1 MNLSK
6 IKNDLQ
12 QVLQLV
18 EDWHAKGV
26 DELERDIALGKLRE
40 IYSEV
45 RFDAAPQPETITS
58 ETETAPCE
66 QDEKNLNESSQP
78 EVEQMPIGV
87 AISLDD
93 VFEGFIPEE
102 LMPASVE
109 ETLESESEEE
119 AIAESDEVEEDVEI
133 EEDEESTEDSIE
145 EEESPESVDDEA
157 DFEETEMEQ
166 PEEVEPMPIVDDVEE
181 IESVEEESSEQ
192 IESDI
197 EPTEDVEPIE
207 EDNQK
212 QISTKEETTPVEE
225 ESPKQSVV
233 VESANVGQASLFGD
247 DELFVPRPSRR
258 TKMMSLYDDEP
269 RTEVIITKN
278 KEVATPIPTPVP
290 QPVEQPTQS
299 ANYEIEVLEEE
310 DEFVEVNVETIP
322 LEEASFEEHAA
333 EEESVMTESTA
344 VEIEPET
351 TPAEPYVEPQIEVAV
366 TRPTTSVVPESEQ
379 VLGEVIKSDVQTIAD
394 TIKPKDTAAEQIVK
408 NSVDDISKAVGI
420 NDRFLLIRD
429 LFGGDSGVYERVM
442 AKLNSFDNLD
452 DCMIHIVENYDWNPN
467 SDGAKLIM
475 ELLERKYS

>member
-45 RFDAAPQPETITS
+45 RFDAAPQPEAITS

-66 QDEKNLNESSQP
+66 QDEKSLNESSQP

-93 VFEGFIPEE
+93 VLEGFIPEE

-109 ETLESESEEE
+109 ETIESESEEE
-119 AIAESDEVEEDVEI
+119 TIAESDEVEEDVEI

-145 EEESPESVDDEA
+145 EDESPESVDDEA

-181 IESVEEESSEQ
+181 IESVEEES
-192 IESDI
+192 
-197 EPTEDVEPIE
+197 
-207 EDNQK
+207 
-212 QISTKEETTPVEE
+212 
-225 ESPKQSVV
+225 PKQSVV

-247 DELFVPRPSRR
+247 DELFVPRLSRR

-269 RTEVIITKN
+269 RTEVMITQN
-278 KEVATPIPTPVP
+278 KEVATPIPTPMP

-344 VEIEPET
+344 VEIEAET

>member
-66 QDEKNLNESSQP
+66 QDEKSLNESSQP

-119 AIAESDEVEEDVEI
+119 TIAESDEVEEDVEI

-157 DFEETEMEQ
+157 DFEEAEMEQ

-181 IESVEEESSEQ
+181 IESVEEES
-192 IESDI
+192 
-197 EPTEDVEPIE
+197 P
-207 EDNQK
+207 N
-212 QISTKEETTPVEE
+212 
-225 ESPKQSVV
+225 QSVV

-247 DELFVPRPSRR
+247 DELFVPRLSRR

-269 RTEVIITKN
+269 RTEVMITQN
-278 KEVATPIPTPVP
+278 KEVATPIPTPMP